1 MKLYDLTNGVYCNFN
16 KEDYKMHIENI
27 VRGVQ
32 PPYLSNFQ
40 FLHKNDDK
48 NWGAILE
55 TIINTTPIFIVKS
68 SMARNIVEVPRRHF
82 SVLVP
87 EDKYSWDNHRKF
99 NHNYIYYNND
109 LDERELQ
116 NIIISDLFGV
126 YIHRDKD
133 ELFPKRIFI
142 WIDKIEK
149 YAEDNS
155 DYATFTHYAEILLDM
170 VFFHEIG
177 HALMDI
183 GFYGESNSFPFH
195 KNYIC
200 RYFEEARYIEEALAN
215 CFALTILFSKNHL
228 KDDKD
233 NQHKGYKGHNLSD
246 AEQFIR
252 SFVLSQES
260 GYSDGW
266 ALYENFFSY
275 LFLIDQ
281 WMCFKTLFNDNL
293 SCILNDFWKNKDFNL
308 LNFIKKTRY
317 NEWLIIKFNDDE
329 FGIIDR
335 STRKITHYFDR
346 HNYDVYVRD
355 F

>member
-1 MKLYDLTNGVYCNFN
+1 MKLYDLTNGDYCDFN
-16 KEDYKMHIENI
+16 KEDYKKHIEDI
-27 VRGVQ
+27 VREVR

-48 NWGAILE
+48 NWGPILE
-55 TIINTTPIFIVKS
+55 TIINTTPIFIVES
-68 SMARNIVEVPRRHF
+68 SMAGNIVEVPRRHF

-87 EDKYSWDNHRKF
+87 EDNCYSWDNHREF
-99 NHNYIYYNND
+99 NHDYIYYDND
-109 LDERELQ
+109 LYERELQ

-133 ELFPKRIFI
+133 EFFPRRIFI

-149 YAEDNS
+149 YAKDNS
-155 DYATFTHYAEILLDM
+155 DYTTFTHYAEILLDL

-183 GFYGESNSFPFH
+183 GFYGERLSFLH
-195 KNYIC
+195 NNRIC
-200 RYFEEARYIEEALAN
+200 TYIEEALAN
-215 CFALTILFSKNHL
+215 CFALTILFYKDHL
-228 KDDKD
+228 KDDID
-233 NQHKGYKGHNLSD
+233 NQHKGHKRHILSD

-252 SFVLSQES
+252 CFVLSQES

-266 ALYENFFSY
+266 GLYENYFSY

-281 WMCFKTLFNDNL
+281 WMCFKTLFNHNL
-293 SCILNDFWKNKDFNL
+293 SCILNDFWENKDFNL

-346 HNYDVYVRD
+346 HDYDVFVRD